1 MRKPGGL
8 RAIQWGTTWCSAQQ
22 KKHSNK
28 EMETCW
34 ASHCSHIAIVC
45 SGCQPRAVICEMNQ
59 IMNKGASMMMRERGP
74 PAAHHLLYSLQILL
88 IVHPILWMDQD
99 VAWLDWAHGMLWGL
113 LHSRNNTQPDLWAR
127 SAFCNFIM
135 VLTWKRVRFGFF
147 LYSSLSLQKLPHLP
161 GCRQVYSISPTSI
174 CINLTSTSD
183 FCSS

>member
-1 MRKPGGL
+1 ML
-8 RAIQWGTTWCSAQQ
+8 STA
-22 KKHSNK
+22 
-28 EMETCW
+28 EETLKQRNGNLL
-34 ASHCSHIAIVC
+34 SIPL
-45 SGCQPRAVICEMNQ
+45 QPHWEQLFVRWINYEQ
-59 IMNKGASMMMRERGP
+59 SSKYDERERGP

-113 LHSRNNTQPDLWAR
+113 FHSRNNTQPDLCAR
-127 SAFCNFIM
+127 STFCNFFM
-135 VLTWKRVRFGFF
+135 LTWKRVRFGFF

-174 CINLTSTSD
+174 SINLTSTSD